1 MMKTLIRFVLLFNTI
16 LLVCAQISR
25 IERLGKKNYTYINY
39 VQNENGTIIL
49 ETSPNYPTS
58 ERIFYD
64 LEVFKNS
71 SNVSFYNLSI
81 NNSKNKIIGKYDG
94 VSSFINSNDLEDL
107 CLLSISSS
115 GYVESTNLK
124 NGEIYYANASKVF
137 NYSNFSSFGPILEIN
152 ETNYISYIFS
162 FIVNYG
168 ENFLFVLNKY
178 DFEPEFF
185 SANISNETSYL
196 NMSFI
201 QQRSSKSKMVSCFKM
216 INYDP
221 SYQNIHIMCLF
232 RDLDH
237 RLIITVYDTDLY
249 NITSTVLNYTGDKE
263 EDDDIFFKGIWYRGE
278 IGIFVYYK
286 NYSGTNPIF
295 AMKNYDLNEGIIVD
309 YNNFGYVEIDGTT
322 DFNRHYL
329 LNDIIMMNGTTEK
342 SEDIYYA
349 SASQDRETIYFVVF
363 SFNRTNY
370 KELIMK
376 YYSIKM
382 FEKYK
387 IKFYK
392 DIKLYIDNENNTFLL
407 FSHCYRQK
415 CEEDSLHYTS
425 IAMFQDVQYDYDM
438 IDNLYNTNDKIEDG
452 IMIDLNPYKDSL
464 FGKKVEYIVF
474 NSIPGN
480 ITLIDPVS
488 YNETKPGQFYETTSF
503 YIELSSF
510 NLTGTFPIIYYL
522 YFSDTHNDNEYIY
535 QTKKITQDNRLRQL
549 TETKE
554 ITYNIKIISQITD
567 KCEDELCAVCSTS
580 DEKKCITCKYGYS
593 FIGEKKYCQN
603 EEGKINMAD
612 IGEVYDSLKE
622 AMETDSSQIIQKNNA
637 IFQLSTI
644 EFQKNSDMP
653 FISSVD
659 LGECE
664 ALIRDQEGLADDEDF
679 FMIKMDL
686 KNEDSSATFVQ
697 YEIYNPNTLEL
708 VNLDIC
714 DNVTITMQIPVILG
728 NDTESLYESLAK
740 YGYQLFN
747 INDSFYNDICSLY
760 TAENGADMIL
770 KDRKTIIYDNNKN
783 TTLCQKDCTFDN
795 YDTESKKAK
804 CNCAVQ
810 KQNSI
815 TDITKIS
822 FDKTEFADSFYKAL
836 KNSNFMV
843 MKCLKLVFSLKGQ
856 KKNIGSY
863 MMTGIFVLFIVL
875 TVIYFITGQKSIRE
889 IIKGILQKKH
899 ISDVE
904 NTEVENEKNKIK
916 EKGKKDKDKKDKD
929 NIEKDMK
936 EKHRDKKRKSTRK
949 KSKKEKNED
958 ELAAPVKKSY
968 HKRKSEKKDSMVDI
982 PSKND
987 LNDEANQEQQ
997 KSKRLLKKKKSK
1009 REKKD
1014 DENIEI
1020 ESIEDKKVSKNKHNT
1035 QKSNDNEKTINYNTK
1050 ETMKDEKEMNEIEM
1064 NLANDLNDEEM
1075 NNLEYEQ
1082 ALVIDKRS
1090 YCGYYYSL
1098 LKKKHL
1104 ILFIFLPSND
1114 YNLIPIKFILFLI
1127 SFSMYLTVNAFF
1139 FTDDTMNKIYED
1151 NGAFNF
1157 IYQLPQIIYSSV
1169 VSAVIDM
1176 ILKKL
1181 SLSEKQILDLKKEK
1195 DVQKVKEKAKS
1206 IQKCLKFRFILFL
1219 LLTTIL
1225 MLFFWYFIS
1234 CFCAVYTN
1242 TQMILL
1248 KDTFVSFGLS
1258 MVYPFGLNL
1267 LPGFFRIPAL
1277 RAEKKDQKCLFKIS
1291 NIVAIV

>member
-1 MMKTLIRFVLLFNTI
+1 MTKNLIRFILLFNTI
-16 LLVCAQISR
+16 LLACAQISR
-25 IERLGKKNYTYINY
+25 IERLGNKNYTYINY
-39 VQNENGTIIL
+39 IQDEIGTIIL

-64 LEVFKNS
+64 LEGFKNS
-71 SNVSFYNLSI
+71 SIVSFYNLSI
-81 NNSKNKIIGKYDG
+81 NNTENKIIGKYEG
-94 VSSFINSNDLEDL
+94 ASSFIKPSGSNDL
-107 CLLSISSS
+107 CLLSISTS
-115 GYVESTNLK
+115 GYVESTDFTI
-124 NGEIYYANASKVF
+124 GTIYYENASELLGYQ
-137 NYSNFSSFGPILEIN
+137 NISSFGPILEIN
-152 ETNYISYIFS
+152 ETNSFNYIFS
-162 FIVNYG
+162 FIVDNGNYSS
-168 ENFLFVLNKY
+168 FVLRLFSFDSLY
-178 DFEPEFF
+178 F
-185 SANISNETSYL
+185 SANMSGSANGYGYWEL
-196 NMSFI
+196 NIVPFE
-201 QQRSSKSKMVSCFKM
+201 SSKSKMISCFKT
-216 INYDP
+216 INYIT
-221 SYQNIHIMCLF
+221 YKQKIMCLY
-232 RDLDH
+232 RDLEH
-237 RLIITVYDTDLY
+237 RLIITVHDTDLKDP
-249 NITSTVLNYTGDKE
+249 NSTILNYTGNKE
-263 EDDDIFFKGIWYRGE
+263 EDDNIFFKGIWYEEE
-278 IGIFVYYK
+278 IGIFIYYRD
-286 NYSGTNPIF
+286 YSGTNPIF
-295 AMKNYDLNEGIIVD
+295 AMKIYNESSGKMDD
-309 YNNFGYVEIDGTT
+309 YKNFGCVEIDGTT

-329 LNDIIMMNGTTEK
+329 LNDIIMTTTET
-342 SEDIYYA
+342 SDDIYYA

-363 SFNRTNY
+363 SFNKTNFLNN
-370 KELIMK
+370 ELIMK

-392 DIKLYIDNENNTFLL
+392 DIKLYIDHENNTFLL
-407 FSHCYRQK
+407 FSHCYRKK

-425 IAMFQDVQYDYDM
+425 MAMFQDVQYDYDM
-438 IDNLYNTNDKIEDG
+438 IENLYNTNDKIENG
-452 IMIDLNPYKDSL
+452 IMIDLNPFKDSL
-464 FGKKVEYIVF
+464 FGKKVESIQF
-474 NSIPGN
+474 ESIPGN

-488 YNETKPGQFYETTSF
+488 NNETKPNQFYETTSF

-510 NLTGTFPIIYYL
+510 NLTGIFPIKYYL
-522 YFSDTHNDNEYIY
+522 TFSDANNDNEYIY
-535 QTKKITQDNRLRQL
+535 QTKKITQGNRLRQL

-554 ITYNIKIISQITD
+554 IIYNIKINSQITD

-580 DEKKCITCKYGYS
+580 DEKKCITCKHGYS

-603 EEGKINMAD
+603 EDGKINMAD
-612 IGEVYDSLKE
+612 VGEVYESLKQ
-622 AMETDSSQIIQKNNA
+622 AMEIDSSQLIQKNNA

-664 ALIRDQEGLADDEDF
+664 ALIREQEGLADDEDF

-714 DNVTITMQIPVILG
+714 DNVTITMQIPVFLG
-728 NDTESLYESLAK
+728 NDTESLYASLAK

-760 TAENGADMIL
+760 TAENGADMVL
-770 KDRKTIIYDNNKN
+770 KDRKTIIYDKSKN
-783 TTLCQKDCTFDN
+783 VSLCQKDCTFES
-795 YDTESKKAK
+795 YDTENQKAK

-810 KQNSI
+810 KQELI

-822 FDKTEFADSFYKAL
+822 FDKTEFVDSFYKTL
-836 KNSNFMV
+836 KNSNFRV
-843 MKCLKLVFSLKGQ
+843 MKCLKLVFSFKGLKN
-856 KKNIGSY
+856 NIGSY

-875 TVIYFITGQKSIRE
+875 TIIYFITGQNSIKE
-889 IIKGILQKKH
+889 IIKGILEKKQ

-904 NTEVENEKNKIK
+904 NTEEENEKKKIK

-929 NIEKDMK
+929 KK
-936 EKHRDKKRKSTRK
+936 EKKEKSRDKKRKSTRK
-949 KSKKEKNED
+949 KSKKEKNNE
-958 ELAAPVKKSY
+958 EVGAPVKKNI
-968 HKRKSEKKDSMVDI
+968 HKRKSEKKDSMVEI
-982 PSKND
+982 PSKNE
-987 LNDEANQEQQ
+987 LNDEGNYEQQ
-997 KSKRLLKKKKSK
+997 KSKRLLGKKKSK
-1009 REKKD
+1009 REKKE

-1020 ESIEDKKVSKNKHNT
+1020 ESIEDKKVSKSKQKTNT
-1035 QKSNDNEKTINYNTK
+1035 INNYNTN
-1050 ETMKDEKEMNEIEM
+1050 ETMKDEKEMNGIGM
-1064 NLANDLNDEEM
+1064 NPANDLNDEEM
-1075 NNLEYEQ
+1075 NNLKYEE
-1082 ALVIDKRS
+1082 ALLIDKRS
-1090 YCGYYYSL
+1090 YFGYYYSL

-1114 YNLIPIKFILFLI
+1114 YNLIPIKFVLFLI

-1151 NGAFNF
+1151 NGIFNF
-1157 IYQLPQIIYSSV
+1157 IFHLPQIIYSAV
-1169 VSAVIDM
+1169 VSTVIDM

-1181 SLSEKQILDLKKEK
+1181 SLSEDQILDLKKEK
-1195 DVQKVKEKAKS
+1195 DVQKVKEKAKK
-1206 IQKCLKFRFILFL
+1206 IQKCLKIRFILFL

-1258 MVYPFGLNL
+1258 MAYPFPINL

-1277 RAEKKDQKCLFKIS
+1277 RAEKKDQKCLFIIS
-1291 NIVAIV
+1291 NFIAFL

>member
-1 MMKTLIRFVLLFNTI
+1 MMKDLIRIILLFNTI
-16 LLVCAQISR
+16 LLACAQISR

-39 VQNENGTIIL
+39 VQDGDETIIL

-64 LEVFKNS
+64 LEGFKNS
-71 SNVSFYNLSI
+71 SIVSFYNLSI
-81 NNSKNKIIGKYDG
+81 NNTKNKNIGKYEG
-94 VSSFINSNDLEDL
+94 ASSFIKPIGSNNL
-107 CLLSISSS
+107 CLLSISTS
-115 GYVESTNLK
+115 GYVESTDFTT
-124 NGEIYYANASKVF
+124 GTIYYANASEFLGNK
-137 NYSNFSSFGPILEIN
+137 SISSFGPILEIN
-152 ETNYISYIFS
+152 EPNSFKYIFS
-162 FIVNYG
+162 FIEDNG
-168 ENFLFVLNKY
+168 NNSSFVLRLLSFY
-178 DFEPEFF
+178 SLYF
-185 SANISNETSYL
+185 SAN
-196 NMSFI
+196 MSDLGN
-201 QQRSSKSKMVSCFKM
+201 QNGYDVWNNVPSESSKSKMISCFKT
-216 INYDP
+216 I
-221 SYQNIHIMCLF
+221 SYIQKIMCLY
-232 RDLDH
+232 RDSEY
-237 RLIITVYDTDLY
+237 RLIITVYDTGLK
-249 NITSTVLNYTGDKE
+249 NPNSTILNHTGNKE
-263 EDDDIFFKGIWYRGE
+263 EDDDIFFKGIWYEEE
-278 IGIFVYYK
+278 IGIFIYYR

-295 AMKNYDLNEGIIVD
+295 AMKKYNESSGNMDD
-309 YNNFGYVEIDGTT
+309 YKNFGCVEIDGTT

-329 LNDIIMMNGTTEK
+329 LNDIIMSTTETLK
-342 SEDIYYA
+342 DIYYA

-363 SFNRTNY
+363 SLNKTNFQNN
-370 KELIMK
+370 ELIMK

-392 DIKLYIDNENNTFLL
+392 DIKLYIDHENNTFLL

-425 IAMFQDVQYDYDM
+425 MAMFQDVQYDYDM
-438 IDNLYNTNDKIEDG
+438 IENLYNTNDKIEDG

-464 FGKKVEYIVF
+464 FGKKVESIQF
-474 NSIPGN
+474 ESIPQN

-488 YNETKPGQFYETTSF
+488 NNETKPNQFYENTSF

-510 NLTGTFPIIYYL
+510 NLTGIFPIKYHL
-522 YFSDTHNDNEYIY
+522 SFSDTNNDNEYIY

-549 TETKE
+549 TEAKE
-554 ITYNIKIISQITD
+554 IIYNIKINSQITD

-580 DEKKCITCKYGYS
+580 DEKKCITCKNGYS

-603 EEGKINMAD
+603 EDGKINMAD
-612 IGEVYDSLKE
+612 IGEVYESLKE
-622 AMETDSSQIIQKNNA
+622 VMETDSSQIIQSNNA

-644 EFQKNSDMP
+644 DFQKNSDMP

-664 ALIRDQEGLADDEDF
+664 ALIREQEGLADDEDF

-686 KNEDSSATFVQ
+686 KNADSSATFVQ
-697 YEIYNPNTLEL
+697 YEIYNPNTLEI

-714 DNVTITMQIPVILG
+714 DNVTITMQIPVFLG
-728 NDTESLYESLAK
+728 NVTESLYASLAK

-747 INDSFYNDICSLY
+747 INDTFYNDVCSLY

-783 TTLCQKDCTFDN
+783 TTLCQKGCTFES
-795 YDTESKKAK
+795 YDIERQKSK

-810 KQNSI
+810 KQELI
-815 TDITKIS
+815 KDITKIS
-822 FDKTEFADSFYKAL
+822 FDKTEFYDSFYKVL

-843 MKCLKLVFSLKGQ
+843 MKCLKLVFSFKGLKN
-856 KKNIGSY
+856 NIGSY

-889 IIKGILQKKH
+889 IIKVILEKKQ

-904 NTEVENEKNKIK
+904 NTEEDIEKNKIK
-916 EKGKKDKDKKDKD
+916 EKGKKVKKDKDKDKK
-929 NIEKDMK
+929 EKDMK
-936 EKHRDKKRKSTRK
+936 ERNRDKKRKSTRK
-949 KSKKEKNED
+949 KSKKEKNNE
-958 ELAAPVKKSY
+958 ETVGAPVKRNI
-968 HKRKSEKKDSMVDI
+968 HKRKSEKKDSMADI

-987 LNDEANQEQQ
+987 LNDEGNYVRQ
-997 KSKRLLKKKKSK
+997 KSKRLSGKKKSK
-1009 REKKD
+1009 REKKE

-1020 ESIEDKKVSKNKHNT
+1020 KSIEDKKVSKNKQNT
-1035 QKSNDNEKTINYNTK
+1035 DTINNYNTK
-1050 ETMKDEKEMNEIEM
+1050 ETMKDEKEMNGIGM
-1064 NLANDLNDEEM
+1064 NPANDLNDEEM
-1075 NNLEYEQ
+1075 NNLKYEE
-1082 ALVIDKRS
+1082 ALLIDKRS
-1090 YCGYYYSL
+1090 YFGYYYSL

-1114 YNLIPIKFILFLI
+1114 YNLIPIKFVLFLI
-1127 SFSMYLTVNAFF
+1127 SFSMFLTVNAFF

-1151 NGAFNF
+1151 NGIFNF
-1157 IYQLPQIIYSSV
+1157 IFHLPQIIYSSV
-1169 VSAVIDM
+1169 VSTVIDM

-1181 SLSEKQILDLKKEK
+1181 SLSEDQILNLKKEK
-1195 DVQKVKEKAKS
+1195 DVQKVKEKAKK
-1206 IQKCLKFRFILFL
+1206 IQKCLKIRFILFL

-1258 MVYPFGLNL
+1258 MAYPFVINL
-1267 LPGFFRIPAL
+1267 FPGFFRIPAL
-1277 RAEKKDQKCLFKIS
+1277 RAEKKDQKCLFKLG
-1291 NIVAIV
+1291 NIVAII